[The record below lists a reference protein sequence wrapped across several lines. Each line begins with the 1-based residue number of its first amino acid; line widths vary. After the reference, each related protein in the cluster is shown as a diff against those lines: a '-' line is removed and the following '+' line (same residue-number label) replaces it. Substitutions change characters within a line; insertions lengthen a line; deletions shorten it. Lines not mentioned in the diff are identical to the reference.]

1 MILIPAPLWRS
12 TECADA
18 AVVEPNCLRTCQDAP
33 FSYTSLQTVVAWI
46 LAELGSA
53 VSTFVVDWAEQ
64 IPGADVPQ
72 LRIDVMVREKV
83 LDDQSQDLVMAHRL
97 CAAIGS
103 YRLVPYLVL
112 LMLALVALTVVVQGM
127 STYIFSSFMIMGSV
141 FVASFME

>member
-1 MILIPAPLWRS
+1 M
-12 TECADA
+12 
-18 AVVEPNCLRTCQDAP
+18 
-33 FSYTSLQTVVAWI
+33 
-46 LAELGSA
+46 
-53 VSTFVVDWAEQ
+53 
-64 IPGADVPQ
+64 PQ

-112 LMLALVALTVVVQGM
+112 LMLALVTLTVVVQGL